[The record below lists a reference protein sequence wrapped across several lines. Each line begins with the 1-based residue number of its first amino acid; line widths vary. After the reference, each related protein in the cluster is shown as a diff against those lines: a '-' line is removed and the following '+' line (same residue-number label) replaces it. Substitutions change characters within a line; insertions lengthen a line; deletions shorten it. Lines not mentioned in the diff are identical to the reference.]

1 MVIVQWS
8 TLDGWKDRGK
18 DRQTMDG
25 HGQNYI
31 PLSLGVDERAGGGGG
46 GGGGGWKKKWP
57 ADLTIPGSVLT
68 AVGTSFNC
76 IQFLLHKTLH
86 FHPHIVPYH

>member
-1 MVIVQWS
+1 
-8 TLDGWKDRGK
+8 
-18 DRQTMDG
+18 MDG
-25 HGQNYI
+25 RTEGKI
-31 PLSLGVDERAGGGGG
+31 DKRWMDMDKTISLCLWEWMRERVGGGG

>member
-31 PLSLGVDERAGGGGG
+31 PLSLGVGERAGGGGG
-46 GGGGGWKKKWP
+46 RLEKQEAQEALNRSP
-57 ADLTIPGSVLT
+57 EY
-68 AVGTSFNC
+68 TSQNSN
-76 IQFLLHKTLH
+76 I
-86 FHPHIVPYH
+86 